1 MTNISDL
8 GDYSKH
14 KNQSKEQLRLT
25 VVLLCLLV
33 LGCAGNYFTIPIIL
47 HADWLFGS
55 IFVMLVVRLYG
66 LGWGTIAAVISNANT
81 ILLWKHPYGFILFTL
96 EAIFVGLGLRRSKNL
111 LLIDVLFWATIG
123 FPLLWLF
130 YVIGAKIPPQTVLF
144 LSFKNPVNQIC
155 SALIASLILTHTPIA
170 KWLRVKNLRTHTF
183 EQTLLN
189 LLVAFVLLPALVL
202 TIWNCQDATNVQE
215 KNVVVHLE
223 DTRQAVSA
231 DLQEWHQQSLEKL
244 QALASNVRDSNLLDA
259 SQMQEKIQIARSTL
273 PGFSNLYITDTNG
286 QILNSTTLQNTD
298 RNSVTKLDSLPLQ
311 ALLTAKQ
318 PVLSDLVTVSN
329 SPTIAQTVPIFRDNS
344 LVGQVFAE
352 VDANKLKQ
360 LLLNSQA
367 GSTRMVSLLD
377 RENRVISSTR
387 EELKEAQPFD
397 KDGNG
402 EINRLN
408 QNTHIWIP
416 ILPNTAKVIRWRK
429 SFYVHKTAVGA
440 DFPWIIAIEEP
451 NASHLVVLD
460 GIYTKSFAILMAI
473 AILAP
478 LLAKSI
484 SRSLVKPLLQLANI
498 TNNLPDKLTEQ
509 QSLQIPNSSISE
521 INTLS
526 NNFQLMALALQD
538 KFQEI
543 QQANL
548 DIQQAKET
556 AEFAN
561 QAKSEFLANMSHELR
576 TPLNGI
582 LGYTQIL
589 QRSEPLTPKGS
600 NGINIIYQCGS
611 HLLTLIND
619 ILDLSKIEAR
629 KLELH
634 PAPLHLPSFLQSV
647 VEINS
652 IRAEEKGI
660 YFEFKAEEGLP
671 VGVLADQ
678 KRLRQVL
685 INLLG
690 NAIKFTDRGGVTF
703 KVESVGKKIS
713 FHIQDTGVGMTPQQ
727 IEKIFL
733 PFEQVGDTQKQAEGT
748 GLGLAIS
755 HKIVSIMGGEISVG
769 SISGEGSTFSFEVEL
784 PVADNWASVAR
795 VSHQGAIAGY
805 QGKKHKI
812 LVIDDSWENRS
823 VLLNLLEPIG
833 FEIIEASNGLEGIEQ
848 TLRTSPDLIITD
860 LSMPVMDGYE
870 FLRKLQTY
878 PQLKATIVIISSASV
893 FESDRHKS
901 LEAGGSDFLPKP
913 VEADTLLELMQKHLQ
928 LDWIYNTN
936 NNPNQNADVATES
949 IQPPAT
955 EILNE
960 LFELAQNGELDGI
973 IEIAKQLQD
982 DNQAAFAKELI
993 RLAEACELRQ
1003 LQAFIQQYQ
1012 SRTQLSP

>member
-1 MTNISDL
+1 MTNISGL
-8 GDYSKH
+8 GDYSRH

-33 LGCAGNYFTIPIIL
+33 LGYLGNYFSIPIIL
-47 HADWLFGS
+47 YTDWLFGS
-55 IFVMLVVRLYG
+55 VFVMLVMRLYG
-66 LGWGTIAAVISNANT
+66 LGWGTLAAVIANFRT
-81 ILLWKHPYGFILFTL
+81 ILIWYHPYAFILWTV

-111 LLIDVLFWATIG
+111 LLLDVIFWATIG
-123 FPLLWLF
+123 FPLLWFL
-130 YVIGAKIPPQTVLF
+130 YVVCGKVSPQAVL
-144 LSFKNPVNQIC
+144 LISFRNPVNQIC
-155 SALIASLILTHTPIA
+155 NALIASLILTHTPIA
-170 KWLRVKNLRTHTF
+170 KWLRVNTLKTHAF

-202 TIWNCQDATNVQE
+202 TIWNCHDATNVQQ
-215 KNVVVHLE
+215 KNLLGQLENSRQVVS
-223 DTRQAVSA
+223 T
-231 DLQEWHQQSLEKL
+231 DLQEWHRQSLEKL
-244 QALASNVRDSNLLDA
+244 QKLASNVQDSNLLDA

-286 QILNSTTLQNTD
+286 QILNSTTVQNTD

-318 PVLSDLVTVSN
+318 PVLSDLVTLSN
-329 SPTIAQTVPIFRDNS
+329 SPTIAQTVPIFRDNN

-352 VDANKLKQ
+352 VDTNKLKQ
-360 LLLNSQA
+360 LLLSSQA

-377 RENRVISSTR
+377 RENRVIVTTR
-387 EELKEAQPFD
+387 KDLKEAQPFD

-402 EINRLN
+402 EINPLN
-408 QNTHIWIP
+408 QNTNIWIP
-416 ILPNTAKVIRWRK
+416 NLPNTPKVMRWRK
-429 SFYVHKTAVGA
+429 SFYVHKTAVGG
-440 DFPWIIAIEEP
+440 DFSGIIAIEQP
-451 NASHLVVLD
+451 SASHLAVFD
-460 GIYTKSFAILMAI
+460 RIYTKSFAILMAI

-484 SRSLVKPLLQLANI
+484 SSSLVKPLLELANI

-548 DIQQAKET
+548 DIQRAKET

-589 QRSEPLTPKGS
+589 QRSEPLTPKAS
-600 NGINIIYQCGS
+600 NGVNIIYQCGS

-629 KLELH
+629 KLELN

-647 VEINS
+647 VEIHR

-660 YFEFKAEEGLP
+660 YFEFKAEKGLP
-671 VGVLADQ
+671 VGVFADQ

-703 KVESVGKKIS
+703 KVESVGKKIR
-713 FHIQDTGVGMTPQQ
+713 FHIQDTGVGMTPQE

-755 HKIVSIMGGEISVG
+755 HKIVSIMGGEISVA

-784 PVADNWASVAR
+784 PVADNSASVAK
-795 VSHQGAIAGY
+795 VSHQRAIAGY

-833 FEIIEASNGLEGIEQ
+833 FEIVEASNGLEGIEQ
-848 TLRTSPDLIITD
+848 TLNTSPDLIITD

-878 PQLKATIVIISSASV
+878 PQLKETIVIVSSASV

-901 LEAGGSDFLPKP
+901 LEAGGTDFLPKP
-913 VEADTLLELMQKHLQ
+913 IEADTLLELMQKHLQ
-928 LDWIYNTN
+928 LDWIYDTN
-936 NNPNQNADVATES
+936 NNQNQNADVATES

-973 IEIAKQLQD
+973 IEIAEQLQD
-982 DNQAAFAKELI
+982 DNRAAFARELI

-1003 LQAFIQQYQ
+1003 LQAFIQQYF
-1012 SRTQLSP
+1012 S

>member
-1 MTNISDL
+1 MTLISGL
-8 GDYSKH
+8 GNGSRHINY
-14 KNQSKEQLRLT
+14 SKEQWRPT
-25 VVLLCLLV
+25 VFLIGLLV

-47 HADWLFGS
+47 HANWLFGS
-55 IFVMLVVRLYG
+55 IFIMVVVRLYG
-66 LGWGTIAAVISNANT
+66 LGWGTLAAVISNAYT
-81 ILLWKHPYGFILFTL
+81 IFLWKHPYGFVLFTL

-111 LLIDVLFWATIG
+111 LLIDVFYWATIG
-123 FPLLWLF
+123 FPLLWFF
-130 YVIGAKIPPQTVLF
+130 YVICAKIPPQTVLF
-144 LSFKNPVNQIC
+144 ISFKNPVNQIC

-170 KWLRVKNLRTHTF
+170 KWFGVKTLKTHTF

-223 DTRQAVSA
+223 DIRQSVSA
-231 DLQEWHQQSLEKL
+231 DLQNWHQQSLETL
-244 QALASNVRDSNLLDA
+244 QKLASNVRDSDLLDA
-259 SQMQEKIQIARSTL
+259 SGIQEKIQIARSTL
-273 PGFSNLYITDTNG
+273 PGFNNLYITDTNG
-286 QILNSTTLQNTD
+286 QILNSTTPPNTD
-298 RNSVTKLDSLPLQ
+298 RNSITKLDSLPLQ

-318 PVLSDLVTVSN
+318 PILSDIVTVSN

-352 VDANKLKQ
+352 VDADKLKQ

-408 QNTHIWIP
+408 PNTHIWIP
-416 ILPNTAKVIRWRK
+416 ILPNTPKVVRWRK
-429 SFYVHKTAVGA
+429 SFYVQKTAVGG
-440 DFPWIIAIEEP
+440 DFPWIIAIEQP
-451 NASHLVVLD
+451 SASHLAVLD
-460 GIYTKSFAILMAI
+460 QIYTKSFAILMAI

-478 LLAKSI
+478 LLAKTI

-509 QSLQIPNSSISE
+509 QLLQIPNSSISE

-548 DIQQAKET
+548 NIQQAKET

-561 QAKSEFLANMSHELR
+561 QAKSEFLANISHELR

-582 LGYTQIL
+582 IGYAQIL
-589 QRSEPLTPKGS
+589 LRSEPLTPKGS

-629 KLELH
+629 KLELN
-634 PAPLHLPSFLQSV
+634 PAPLHLPSFLQNV

-660 YFEFKAEEGLP
+660 YFEFQADEGLP
-671 VGVLADQ
+671 LGVLADQ

-703 KVESVGKKIS
+703 KVESVGKKIR
-713 FHIQDTGVGMTPQQ
+713 FHIQDTGIGMTPQQ

-733 PFEQVGDTQKQAEGT
+733 PFEQVGDTEKQGEGT

-755 HKIVSIMGGEISVG
+755 HKIVSIMGSEISVG

-784 PVADNWASVAR
+784 PAADNWTSVAR
-795 VSHQGAIAGY
+795 ISHQRAIAGY
-805 QGKKHKI
+805 EGKRHKI
-812 LVIDDSWENRS
+812 LIIDDSWENRS
-823 VLLNLLEPIG
+823 VLVNLLEPIG
-833 FEIIEASNGLEGIEQ
+833 FETIEASNGLEGIEQ
-848 TLRTSPDLIITD
+848 TLNTSPDLIITD
-860 LSMPVMDGYE
+860 LGMPVMDG
-870 FLRKLQTY
+870 
-878 PQLKATIVIISSASV
+878 
-893 FESDRHKS
+893 
-901 LEAGGSDFLPKP
+901 
-913 VEADTLLELMQKHLQ
+913 
-928 LDWIYNTN
+928 
-936 NNPNQNADVATES
+936 
-949 IQPPAT
+949 
-955 EILNE
+955 
-960 LFELAQNGELDGI
+960 
-973 IEIAKQLQD
+973 
-982 DNQAAFAKELI
+982 
-993 RLAEACELRQ
+993 
-1003 LQAFIQQYQ
+1003 
-1012 SRTQLSP
+1012 

>member
-1 MTNISDL
+1 MTNISGL
-8 GDYSKH
+8 GDYSRH

-25 VVLLCLLV
+25 VVLVCLLV
-33 LGCAGNYFTIPIIL
+33 LGYLGNYFSFPIIL
-47 HADWLFGS
+47 YTNWLFGS
-55 IFVMLVVRLYG
+55 VFVMLVMRLYG
-66 LGWGTIAAVISNANT
+66 LGWGTLAAVIANFHT
-81 ILLWKHPYGFILFTL
+81 ILIWYHPYAFILWTV
-96 EAIFVGLGLRRSKNL
+96 EAIFVGLGLRRSKDL
-111 LLIDVLFWATIG
+111 LLLDVIFWATIG
-123 FPLLWLF
+123 FPLLWFL
-130 YVIGAKIPPQTVLF
+130 YVVCGKVSPQSVL
-144 LSFKNPVNQIC
+144 LISFRNPVNQIC
-155 SALIASLILTHTPIA
+155 NTLIASLILTHTPIA
-170 KWLRVKNLRTHTF
+170 KWLRVNTLKTHAF

-202 TIWNCQDATNVQE
+202 TIWNCQDATNVQQ
-215 KNVVVHLE
+215 KILLGQLE
-223 DTRQAVSA
+223 NSRQAVST
-231 DLQEWHQQSLEKL
+231 DLQEWHQKSLENL
-244 QALASNVRDSNLLDA
+244 QKLASNVQDSNLLDA

-318 PVLSDLVTVSN
+318 PMLSDLVTVSN

-360 LLLNSQA
+360 LLLPSQA

-387 EELKEAQPFD
+387 EDLKEAQPFD
-397 KDGNG
+397 KNGNG
-402 EINRLN
+402 EINPLN
-408 QNTHIWIP
+408 QNTNIWIP
-416 ILPNTAKVIRWRK
+416 ILPNTPKVMRWRK
-429 SFYVHKTAVGA
+429 SFYVHKTAVGG
-440 DFPWIIAIEEP
+440 DFSWIIAIEQP
-451 NASHLVVLD
+451 SASHLAVLD

-629 KLELH
+629 KLELN

-652 IRAEEKGI
+652 IRAEEKAI
-660 YFEFKAEEGLP
+660 YFEFKAEKGLP

-703 KVESVGKKIS
+703 KVESVGKKIR

-755 HKIVSIMGGEISVG
+755 HKIVSIVGGEISVG

-823 VLLNLLEPIG
+823 VLLNLLQPIG
-833 FEIIEASNGLEGIEQ
+833 FEIVEASNGLEGIEQ
-848 TLRTSPDLIITD
+848 TLKTSPDLIITD

-870 FLRKLQTY
+870 FLRNLQTY
-878 PQLKATIVIISSASV
+878 PQLKETIVIVSSASV

-928 LDWIYNTN
+928 LDWIYDTN
-936 NNPNQNADVATES
+936 NNPNQNADVAKES

-973 IEIAKQLQD
+973 IEIAEQLQD
-982 DNQAAFAKELI
+982 DNQAAFARELI

-1003 LQAFIQQYQ
+1003 LQAFIQQYF
-1012 SRTQLSP
+1012 S